1 MCTGSSRFSLFSLYI
16 IFFFTDG
23 LNFLCQVL
31 GESFHLASECLT
43 QEVKVVFLASR
54 MEALEKENSTLKKN
68 LIESMDEAAAL
79 KENVKALNVDLRVER
94 QLNLEKDDQ
103 LQVAKEKLKTI
114 TARSVEAFQQ
124 TEEYSTVL
132 FSWYFKAFE
141 LLRRYLIK
149 HPDSSSILLGLTCR
163 AWIWKW

>member
-1 MCTGSSRFSLFSLYI
+1 MS
-16 IFFFTDG
+16 FFFFSFFLFLTDE
-23 LNFLCQVL
+23 LSFLPQVL
-31 GESFHLASECLT
+31 GESLHITSECLT
-43 QEVKVVFLASR
+43 QEAKVASLASR

-68 LIESMDEAAAL
+68 LIESMDEATAL
-79 KENVKALNVDLRVER
+79 KENVKASNADLRVEC

-103 LQVAKEKLKTI
+103 LQVAKEKFKTI
-114 TARSVEAFQQ
+114 AARSVEAFQQ
-124 TEEYSTVL
+124 IEEYSTVL

-163 AWIWKW
+163 AWI